1 MAAKKK
7 RGSGSDNGAERKR
20 GAARQRRA
28 SGQDGEATPRERGGF
43 KASRHGDGKRASAAG
58 DKGAQKRAAE
68 HRERSGAVHT
78 SHERSQ
84 FLSGQRIDPRR
95 IDGSETV
102 TELIEGTF
110 LAYNAARLREAAQL
124 LTQKMLEPDVTIGLT
139 LTGALTPAGLGMA
152 ALIPLIEAGFVDW
165 IISTGANLYHDTH
178 FGLGLSMHRGNPS
191 ASDTVL
197 REEGIVRIYD
207 IFFDYDVLLST
218 DAFFR
223 QIIRAPEFQRTMS
236 SAEFHNLCGRY
247 VREREKALGIGTK
260 SLLSAAYAAGVPIYT
275 SSPGDSSI
283 GMNVAALALEGG
295 KCLIDPNRDVNE
307 TAAIVLAA
315 KRGGG
320 KSGVMI
326 LGGGSPKNFM
336 LQTEPQIQEVLGIDE
351 RGHDYFLQITDAR
364 PDTGGLS
371 GATPAEA
378 VSWGK
383 IDPDRLPDAVVC
395 YIDSTIA
402 LPLLTSYALARVEPR
417 KLRRLYEG
425 RERMMRVLLDEF
437 ARASELPTE
446 PADTDTTLPMH
457 R

>member
-1 MAAKKK
+1 MAGKKK
-7 RGSGSDNGAERKR
+7 SKP
-20 GAARQRRA
+20 A
-28 SGQDGEATPRERGGF
+28 SGGRERGGF
-43 KASRHGDGKRASAAG
+43 KASRHGTGKKASAAG
-58 DKGAQKRAAE
+58 PKAEQKRAAE
-68 HRERSGAVHT
+68 ERERAGAKHT
-78 SHERSQ
+78 AHDASK
-84 FLSGQRIDPRR
+84 FLRGGKIEPRR
-95 IDGSETV
+95 IDGSESAADLV
-102 TELIEGTF
+102 DGTF
-110 LAYNAARLREAAQL
+110 LAYNAARLREACQL
-124 LTQKMLEPDVTIGLT
+124 FTKRMLADDVTVGMT

-152 ALIPLIEAGFVDW
+152 ALIPLIESGFVDW

-178 FGLGLSMHRGNPS
+178 FGLGLSMHRGNPQE
-191 ASDTVL
+191 SDVVL

-223 QIIRAPEFQRTMS
+223 KIITSPEFQKPMS
-236 SAEFHNLCGRY
+236 SAEFHWLCGKY
-247 VREREKALGIGTK
+247 VREREKALGIGSK
-260 SLLSAAYAAGVPIYT
+260 SLIGAAYECGVPIYT

-283 GMNVAALALEGG
+283 GMNVAALALDGN
-295 KCLIDPNRDVNE
+295 KCVIDPNLDVNE
-307 TAAIVLAA
+307 TASIVLAA

-320 KSGVMI
+320 KSAVLI
-326 LGGGSPKNFM
+326 CGGGSPKNFM

-395 YIDSTIA
+395 YLDSTVA
-402 LPLLTSYALARVEPR
+402 LPILTAYAHARHKKRPL
-417 KLRRLYEG
+417 KRLYDRRGKMMSVLRSEY
-425 RERMMRVLLDEF
+425 ERSRGPAESE
-437 ARASELPTE
+437 AS
-446 PADTDTTLPMH
+446 DSKLPMH

>member
-1 MAAKKK
+1 MTRKKGNEDGK
-7 RGSGSDNGAERKR
+7 
-20 GAARQRRA
+20 
-28 SGQDGEATPRERGGF
+28 GEAP
-43 KASRHGDGKRASAAG
+43 APRASAAG
-58 DKGAQKRAAE
+58 PKSHQKRAAE
-68 HRERSGAVHT
+68 AREKLGHDRGPAGGN
-78 SHERSQ
+78 R
-84 FLSGQRIDPRR
+84 FLRGQRIEPRR

-102 TELIEGTF
+102 ADLIEGTF
-110 LAYNAARLREAAQL
+110 LAYNAARLREGCQL
-124 LTQKMLEPDVTIGLT
+124 FTRKMLEPDVTVGLT

-178 FGLGLSMHRGNPS
+178 FGLGLDMHRGNPQE
-191 ASDTVL
+191 SDIVL
-197 REEGIVRIYD
+197 REEGVVRIYD

-223 QIIRAPEFQRTMS
+223 RIIQGPEFQRPMS
-236 SAEFHNLCGRY
+236 SGEFHNLCGKY
-247 VREREKALGIGTK
+247 VRERERALGIAHK
-260 SLLSAAYAAGVPIYT
+260 SLLSAAYSAGVPIYT

-283 GMNVAALALEGG
+283 GMNVAALALDGNL
-295 KCLIDPNRDVNE
+295 CTIDPNADVNE

-315 KRGGG
+315 KRGVPSGG
-320 KSGVMI
+320 RRTKKGAAPTGAGQSGVLI

-351 RGHDYFLQITDAR
+351 KGHDFFLQITDAR

-395 YIDSTIA
+395 YLDATVA
-402 LPLLTSYALARVEPR
+402 LPLLTAYALANHEPR
-417 KLRRLYEG
+417 PLKRLFDRRAQMLASLRHEYE
-425 RERMMRVLLDEF
+425 
-437 ARASELPTE
+437 RASAVPLP
-446 PADTDTTLPMH
+446 AQRTDTVLPQH